1 MDKILYC
8 KTCLAK
14 SKNQLMNARAYAESF
29 MYPEKYRGIVFEK
42 EDNKICPNCQ
52 AKMIDTGLDGIKEF
66 DRITEFGNY
75 SVDFLLAM
83 INLKKNDIIK
93 YTNQM
98 NIINAKAED
107 ESQKRYNEYIAQ
119 QNQVRCPRCGST
131 QITTGQTFKRALFGL
146 MYNQVAVN
154 RCANCGCTWE
164 PRG

>member
-52 AKMIDTGLDGIKEF
+52 AEMIDTGLDGIKEF

-119 QNQVRCPRCGST
+119 QNQVCCPRCGST

-146 MYNQVAVN
+146 MYNQVTVN